1 MDTKNDPSFGGK
13 ANIIETWFNGKLKQI
28 METAFLVKGFD
39 PEDDLENF
47 GGKEKYRA
55 WIYVK

>member
-1 MDTKNDPSFGGK
+1 MIHPLVTKLVF
-13 ANIIETWFNGKLKQI
+13 IEALFNGKLKQI

-47 GGKEKYRA
+47 GRKIK
-55 WIYVK
+55 

>member
-1 MDTKNDPSFGGK
+1 VSVMQQSTF
-13 ANIIETWFNGKLKQI
+13 F
-28 METAFLVKGFD
+28 VKGFD

-55 WIYVK
+55 

>member
-1 MDTKNDPSFGGK
+1 
-13 ANIIETWFNGKLKQI
+13 

-55 WIYVK
+55 

>member
-1 MDTKNDPSFGGK
+1 
-13 ANIIETWFNGKLKQI
+13 

-55 WIYVK
+55 WIYVE